1 MPRFELKNRFWEG
14 WLDGTTLVTRQGS
27 LSGDG
32 RVARKSLASPEK
44 AQKELAKR
52 IKTTVGKGYLPT
64 APEVS
69 EELPADVIAAIAA
82 DPRDDAGYLVAA
94 DALQALGHPRGELI
108 MLQHA
113 REAKPQGKMAKLG
126 RGEAALLEAH
136 ASLALP
142 PRFTAALRKPKRSDK
157 APSGYCQ
164 AEWRCGYLR
173 SATIGRNATKP
184 PHTVRELTLELL
196 THPSA
201 RFLAELTIGALGGKE
216 DYDYADI
223 VEALLIARPTTLRTL
238 HLADF
243 DAQEHSDPT
252 LAQLGALG
260 RLGEATPNLEQLTL
274 RGGSLSLEG
283 FSLPK
288 LRVLR
293 LETVL
298 NTTLWTAL
306 LALDLPALE
315 TLVVD
320 GSGYTPTAAEL
331 RPLLSGAA
339 LPALRELALRQTNQT
354 NALVEALLQE
364 PARLS
369 TWQRLDLSKGSLDDE
384 GAELLSAGREQ
395 LASLS
400 LLDLSRNHL
409 SSQGVERLRTIA
421 AEVRLDEQ
429 SAERGPTLLTVEQ
442 IRDVAADA
450 RSISNARALADEA
463 SWRSLGVAGERLWG
477 ECRGSSTYATIVELP
492 ALSSTCSCPSH
503 KLPCKHAVALMLLA
517 AEGRVAEGAM
527 PADFVERANTTQW

>member
-14 WLDGTTLVTRQGS
+14 WLDGTTVVTRQGS
-27 LSGDG
+27 LSGNG
-32 RVARKSLASPEK
+32 RASHKTLASVDK

-52 IKTTVGKGYLPT
+52 IAATLDKGYLRT

-94 DALQALGHPRGELI
+94 DALQAVGHPRGELI

-142 PRFTAALRKPKRSDK
+142 PRFAEALRKPKRSDK
-157 APSGYCQ
+157 APSGYCH

-184 PHTVRELTLELL
+184 PYTVRELTLELL

-216 DYDYADI
+216 DYAYADI

-243 DAQEHSDPT
+243 DAQEHSDPSR
-252 LAQLGALG
+252 ASLGELG
-260 RLGEATPNLEQLTL
+260 RLGEAAPELEELTL
-274 RGGSLSLEG
+274 RAGSLSLEG
-283 FSLPK
+283 LSLP
-288 LRVLR
+288 RLR
-293 LETVL
+293 LLRIETVL
-298 NTTLWTAL
+298 NAPL
-306 LALDLPALE
+306 LADILALSLPALE
-315 TLVVD
+315 TLELSC
-320 GSGYTPTAAEL
+320 SGYAISAAEL
-331 RPLLSGAA
+331 APLFNGAF
-339 LPALRELALRQTNQT
+339 PHLRRLALRQTTGT
-354 NALVEALLQE
+354 NALLEALLG
-364 PARLS
+364 ASMWLS
-369 TWQRLDLSKGSLDDE
+369 TLAELDLSAGTVDDEGGERLWDERELLGHLRRLDLR
-384 GAELLSAGREQ
+384 ANQLSAA
-395 LASLS
+395 L
-400 LLDLSRNHL
+400 
-409 SSQGVERLRTIA
+409 VERLA
-421 AEVRLDEQ
+421 GLAGEVMLDGQ
-429 SAERGPTLLTVEQ
+429 SAAAAGPTLLTFEA

-503 KLPCKHAVALMLLA
+503 KLPCKHAIALMLLA

-527 PADFVERANTTQW
+527 PADFVDRANTTQW